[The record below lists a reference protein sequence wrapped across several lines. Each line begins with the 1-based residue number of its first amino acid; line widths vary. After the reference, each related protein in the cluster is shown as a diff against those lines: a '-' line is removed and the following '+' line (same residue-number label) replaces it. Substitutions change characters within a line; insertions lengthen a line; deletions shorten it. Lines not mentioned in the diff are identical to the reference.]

1 MKKCVPIILL
11 VVVFSVQSEAQD
23 EFPKAEI
30 SNGLI
35 TAKLFLPDKESGYY
49 RGTRF
54 DWSGVMPELE
64 YNGHTYFGQW
74 FDNYEPTLHDAIM
87 GPVEEFAPLG
97 YTEADP
103 GGNFVKIGV
112 GVLNKPEEERY
123 DRFNYY
129 TIEDYGRWNIKK
141 RSEQVSFTHM
151 IEHGDYSYKYRK
163 TIRLVPGK
171 PVMEIIHLLKNT
183 GQQIIQ
189 TNVYNHNF
197 FVIDGTS
204 TGPGLEVVFPF
215 DLKVESQRIGDITDV
230 IDNKITF
237 RRELEAGERVH
248 LGSVSGFGNSADSY
262 DFRIEN
268 RATGAGVRITGDKPL
283 SKLVF
288 WASQKVLSPEPYIDI
303 RIEPGQE
310 FIWKVTYEFYSID
323 IR

>member
-1 MKKCVPIILL
+1 MPIVLILL
-11 VVVFSVQSEAQD
+11 FFSVQSEAQN

-30 SNGLI
+30 KNSLI
-35 TAKLFLPDKESGYY
+35 KAKLLLPDKESGYY

-54 DWSGVMPELE
+54 DWSGVMPELV

-74 FDNYEPTLHDAIM
+74 YDNYEPTWHDAIM

-112 GVLNKPEEERY
+112 GVLHKPEEERY

-141 RSEQVSFTHM
+141 RSEQVSFTHN
-151 IEHGDYSYKYRK
+151 IEHIDYSYKYRK

-171 PVMEIIHLLKNT
+171 PLMEIIHLLKNT
-183 GQQIIQ
+183 GQRTIQ

-197 FVIDGTS
+197 FVMDGTF
-204 TGPGLEVVFPF
+204 TGPGLEVNFPF
-215 DLKVESQRIGDITDV
+215 DLKADPQRIGNITDV
-230 IDNKITF
+230 IDNKIAF
-237 RRELEAGERVH
+237 KRELGAEERVS
-248 LGSVSGFGNSADSY
+248 LGSLSGFGNSADSY

-268 RATGAGVRITGDKPL
+268 RKTGAGVRITGDKPL
-283 SKLVF
+283 LKLIF

-310 FIWKVTYEFYSID
+310 LTWKVVYEFYSID
-323 IR
+323 IK